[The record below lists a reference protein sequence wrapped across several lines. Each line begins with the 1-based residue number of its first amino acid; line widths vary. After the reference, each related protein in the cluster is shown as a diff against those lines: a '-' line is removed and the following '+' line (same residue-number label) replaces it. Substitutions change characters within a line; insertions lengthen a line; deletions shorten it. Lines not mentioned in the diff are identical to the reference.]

1 LLGWLLVLTCRP
13 LLARMGVGDAA
24 PFLDRTLFT
33 VKELTK
39 HPNYHAKNPNNIYAL
54 IGGFAMAN
62 QVGVV

>member
-1 LLGWLLVLTCRP
+1 LRT
-13 LLARMGVGDAA
+13 GVGDSA
-24 PFLDRTLFT
+24 PFLDRTLFA